1 MTANKTDLLIQN
13 GGHDNHSSRKRE
25 SPEEEDE
32 DRDTHSDR
40 ETAGH
45 ETVTDF
51 TISSEGRDEGK
62 GSIVSSET
70 PTDRDE
76 CVLRLQFLLQ
86 IPSLGPKP
94 EFAIEDSRIEEFAPS
109 SVNTHTARSRL
120 QRRLRRKRA

>member
-1 MTANKTDLLIQN
+1 MEDTTITHPEK
-13 GGHDNHSSRKRE
+13 E

-94 EFAIEDSRIEEFAPS
+94 EFAILVFDR
-109 SVNTHTARSRL
+109 RSQNSL
-120 QRRLRRKRA
+120 LRP